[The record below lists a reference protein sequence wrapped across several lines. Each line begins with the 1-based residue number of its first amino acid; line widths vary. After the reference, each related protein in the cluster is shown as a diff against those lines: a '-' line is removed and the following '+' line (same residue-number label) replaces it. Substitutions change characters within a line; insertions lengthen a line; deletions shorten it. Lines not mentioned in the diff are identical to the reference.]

1 MASQINSPEGTESKK
16 APKKDA
22 APKRGIKNPFVYV
35 GTIILLVITI
45 VAFVFIPSLGGS
57 YGSAG
62 RAPKFGSWNGRP
74 ITYTTGSYFASQV
87 SKINEYLKQQGLSE
101 QNFQLYAYQVW
112 RMAFQSAAIR
122 TGVVDAVQSAG
133 YKVTEKGLDEAIAQ
147 LDQFKVDGAFS
158 IEKYNAQ
165 SMAARMSLR
174 DSTKEDLLVRRYYE
188 DMYTISPSTAEMAFV
203 ASMAKPQRSISYVA
217 IPLSSYPP
225 EEVAA
230 WGQKN
235 ADLFKAY
242 GVSRITVTSSEADA
256 KKVLKQVRDNKLSF
270 EDAAKSHSKDSYAD
284 KGGDAGNVFAYA
296 FEQGFLKK
304 EDAAKV
310 LALPKGEVSDVFK
323 VADKAWAFF
332 RINTD
337 PVAPDFKNQATLE
350 EAKAYL
356 SEKEK
361 GTLESWAIA
370 KATSAISTTDGAQ
383 FDAIAKK
390 AGLQAKKAGPF
401 IVNIGNPTFYAYGQ
415 QIPLLQSPFANS
427 DPELQAAEQD
437 EAFMTELFT
446 QAKGKVSKPLVVGD
460 AVIVFAVTADA
471 AASDADTAMVKFAYP
486 YFHQQVVDS
495 QTRDTFTK
503 SKKLKDEFNTTF
515 FKVFQTGNSASKSNA
530 ATTTTVPAAAP
541 APAAPAAPTTAAPAA
556 KK

>member
-62 RAPKFGSWNGRP
+62 GAPKFGSWNGKP
-74 ITYTTGSYFASQV
+74 ITYTSGSYFASQV
-87 SKINEYLKQQGLSE
+87 SQINEYLKQQGLSE

-112 RMAFQSAAIR
+112 RMAFQSTAIR
-122 TGVVDAVQSAG
+122 AGIVDTVQRAG
-133 YKVTEKGLDEAIAQ
+133 YKVTDKGIDEAIAQ

-158 IEKYNAQ
+158 IEKYNALA
-165 SMAARMSLR
+165 MAARMSLR
-174 DSTKEDLLVRRYYE
+174 DSTKEDLVVRRYYE
-188 DMYTISPSTAEMAFV
+188 DLYTISPSTAEMAFV
-203 ASMAKPQRSISYVA
+203 AAMPKAQRSIAYA
-217 IPLSSYPP
+217 TIPLSSYPN

-235 ADLFKAY
+235 ADLFKTY

-270 EDAAKSHSKDSYAD
+270 EDAAKSHSQDAYAD
-284 KGGDAGNVFAYA
+284 KGGDAGNVLAYT

-310 LALPKGEVSDVFK
+310 LALPKGDVSDVFK
-323 VADKAWAFF
+323 IADKAWAFF

-337 PVAPDFKNQATLE
+337 PAAPDFTNQATLDE
-350 EAKAYL
+350 VKAYL
-356 SEKEK
+356 NEKER

-390 AGLQAKKAGPF
+390 AGLSVKKAGPF
-401 IVNIGNPTFYAYGQ
+401 IINIGNPTFYAYGQ
-415 QIPLLQSPFANS
+415 QIPLLQTPFANS
-427 DPELQAAEQD
+427 DPELQSAEQD
-437 EAFMTELFT
+437 EAFMIELFT
-446 QAKGKVSKPLVVGD
+446 QTKGKVSKPLVVGD
-460 AVIVFAVTADA
+460 SVIVFAVTEDA
-471 AASDADTAMVKFAYP
+471 AASDDDTAMVKFAYP
-486 YFHQQVVDS
+486 YFHQQAVDS

-515 FKVFQTGNSASKSNA
+515 FKVFQTGNSASKSSS
-530 ATTTTVPAAAP
+530 ATTTTVPAAGEAVPAAP
-541 APAAPAAPTTAAPAA
+541 APAAEAPAA

>member
-16 APKKDA
+16 EPKKDA
-22 APKRGIKNPFVYV
+22 VSKRESKRGIKNPFVYV

-57 YGSAG
+57 YGSAAG
-62 RAPKFGSWNGRP
+62 APKFGSWNGKP
-74 ITYTTGSYFASQV
+74 ITYTSGSYFASQV
-87 SKINEYLKQQGLSE
+87 SQINDYLKQQGLSE

-112 RMAFQSAAIR
+112 RMAFQSTAIR
-122 TGVVDAVQSAG
+122 AGIVDTVQRAG
-133 YKVTEKGLDEAIAQ
+133 YKVTDKGLDEAIAQ
-147 LDQFKVDGAFS
+147 LDQFKVDGVFS
-158 IEKYNAQ
+158 IEKYNA
-165 SMAARMSLR
+165 MAMASRMALR
-174 DSTKEDLLVRRYYE
+174 DSTKEDLVVRRYYE
-188 DMYTISPSTAEMAFV
+188 DLYSISPSTAEMTFV
-203 ASMAKPQRSISYVA
+203 ASMAKPQRSISYA
-217 IPLSSYPP
+217 TIPLSSYPA

-235 ADLFKAY
+235 ADLFKTY
-242 GVSRITVTSSEADA
+242 GVSRVTVTSSEADA

-270 EDAAKSHSKDSYAD
+270 EDAAKSHSQDSYAD

-310 LALPKGEVSDVFK
+310 LALPKGEISDVFK
-323 VADKAWAFF
+323 IAEKAWAFF

-337 PVAPDFKNQATLE
+337 AAAPDFSNQATLE

-356 SEKEK
+356 NEKER
-361 GTLESWAIA
+361 GTMESWAIA

-390 AGLQAKKAGPF
+390 AGLQVKKAGPF
-401 IVNIGNPTFYAYGQ
+401 IVNMGNPTFYAYGQ
-415 QIPLLQSPFANS
+415 QIPLLQTPFANS
-427 DPELQAAEQD
+427 DPELQSAEQD
-437 EAFMTELFT
+437 EAFMIELFT

-460 AVIVFAVTADA
+460 AVIVFAVTEDA
-471 AASDADTAMVKFAYP
+471 AASDDDTAMVKFAYP
-486 YFHQQVVDS
+486 YFHQQAVDS

-515 FKVFQTGNSASKSNA
+515 FKVFQTGTSASETA
-530 ATTTTVPAAAP
+530 TTVPATGEAAP
-541 APAAPAAPTTAAPAA
+541 APASEAPAE